1 MLERTE
7 QFLMLGNT
15 KNFLKSTYGL
25 SEHIFALCQQA
36 EDDIA
41 YLFKNID
48 EIRAYNQYK
57 VIDAMQRERV
67 GERFFAAT
75 SGYGYDDQGR
85 DALERI
91 YARIFE
97 TEDAIVRPQI
107 ASGTH
112 AISLCLYGLLRPGD
126 MMLSITGRPYDT
138 LQEVIGINGMSP
150 GSLKE
155 WGILYEEVELL
166 DDGSFDNEGI
176 KRVIVDHKPKV
187 IAIQRS
193 RGYQWRKSIDVNT
206 IGGVIQF
213 IRDLGCNAAIV
224 VDNCYGEFTELL
236 EPTQVGAD
244 IAVGSLIKNP
254 GGGIAP
260 TGGYIVGKSD
270 MIERIAYSL
279 TAPGIGKEVG
289 SYAGGYRNFYQGL
302 FMAPHVVGEALKG
315 AILAGRIF
323 ELLKYDVFPSSND
336 RRTDIIQSIRFEEAD
351 NLKAFCRGIQKAG
364 PVDSFVVPEPWDMPG
379 YEHQVIMAA
388 GTFVQGASIE
398 LSADGPMRPPYIGH
412 LQGGLTYDHVKL
424 GLMLALKEMGI

>member
-1 MLERTE
+1 
-7 QFLMLGNT
+7 MLGDT
-15 KNFLKSTYGL
+15 KDFLKSTYGL
-25 SEHIFALCQQA
+25 NEHIFALCQQA

-41 YLFKNID
+41 WLFKNID

-67 GERFFAAT
+67 GDRHFSAT

-91 YARIFE
+91 YARIFGA
-97 TEDAIVRPQI
+97 EDAVVRPQI

-112 AISLCLYGLLRPGD
+112 AISLCFYGLLRPGD
-126 MMLSITGRPYDT
+126 VLLSISGQPYDT
-138 LQEVIGINGMSP
+138 LQEVIGISGNSG
-150 GSLKE
+150 GSLRE
-155 WGILYEEVELL
+155 WGIDYKEVALL
-166 DDGSFDNEGI
+166 EDGLFDKSGI
-176 KRVIVDHKPKV
+176 KRAIELYNPKV

-193 RGYQWRKSIDVNT
+193 RGYQWRKSIDVNA
-206 IGGVIQF
+206 IGDIIQF
-213 IRDLGCNAAIV
+213 IRGIGCDAAIV
-224 VDNCYGEFTELL
+224 VDNCYGEFTELT

-244 IAVGSLIKNP
+244 IAAGSLIKNP

-260 TGGYIVGKSD
+260 TGGYIVGKKD

-302 FMAPHVVGEALKG
+302 FLAPHVVGEALKG

-323 ELLKYDVFPSSND
+323 ELLGYGVFPSSND
-336 RRTDIIQSIRFEEAD
+336 RRTDIIQSIRFEEPD
-351 NLKAFCRGIQKAG
+351 KLKAFCRGIQKAG
-364 PVDSFVVPEPWDMPG
+364 AVDSFVVPEPWDMPG

-388 GTFVQGASIE
+388 GTFIQGASIE

-412 LQGGLTYDHVKL
+412 LQGGLTYDHVRL